1 MKKPL
6 PGYGIA
12 TIDKSQFSNVDYEG
26 EDRWDT
32 PQSGKLISIHPEDTA
47 KQVREDSDVTFGGL
61 LQKKIFWKKYADADG
76 TFPEGDYDVI
86 FLDLTKITG
95 FDDEE

>member
-6 PGYGIA
+6 PGFGIA
-12 TIDKSQFSNVDYEG
+12 TIDKSQFNNVDYEG

-32 PQSGKLISIHPEDTA
+32 PQSGRLIAIHPEDA
-47 KQVREDSDVTFGGL
+47 RRGVRKESNVTFGSL
-61 LQKKIFWKKYADADG
+61 LDKKIFWRKYADADG
-76 TFPEGDYDVI
+76 TFPDGDHDVI

>member
-6 PGYGIA
+6 PGFGIA
-12 TIDKSQFSNVDYEG
+12 TIDKSQFNNVDYEG

-32 PQSGKLISIHPEDTA
+32 PQSGKLVLLHPEDTD
-47 KQVREDSDVTFGGL
+47 RPIEGSSVTFGSL
-61 LQKKIFWKKYADADG
+61 LDKKIFWKKYADADG
-76 TFPEGDYDVI
+76 TFPDGDHDVI

-95 FDDEE
+95 FDDEG